1 MLPDV
6 LLSDKIANIILI
18 LANKL
23 NISVEN
29 AMDIFYKSNT
39 CNNLYNSST
48 MLYTFGDLYIVDD
61 VLNEIK
67 AR

>member
-23 NISVEN
+23 NISIEN

-39 CNNLYNSST
+39 CNNLYNAST
-48 MLYTFGDLYIVDD
+48 MLYTFGDLYIADD
-61 VLNEIK
+61 VLNEVK
-67 AR
+67 AS